1 MMMSQRKRC
10 WQKSL
15 PKGILEI
22 LHDIEKEKD
31 KMQADPNLERCMT
44 ISQNIE

>member
-22 LHDIEKEKD
+22 LHNIEKEKD
-31 KMQADPNLERCMT
+31 KMQAGPNLERSMT
-44 ISQNIE
+44 IGQNIE